1 MDALRGQEVVKRM
14 AKVKINSSEG
24 GQKELLE
31 KINELEHSLNY
42 QKKANRTL
50 RKKNKHLKKTLEQTI
65 AIMVKVAEMK
75 DPYTV
80 GHQARVSQLATAIA
94 KKMNLPDEKVESIR
108 IASLIH
114 DVGKV
119 SIPTEI
125 LNKPSRLT
133 DSEFA
138 LIKRHPE
145 VFYKSIKNIDF
156 PVKVADII
164 LQHHERVNG
173 SGYPRGLKDDQIL
186 IEAKIVSVA
195 DVVESMS
202 YKRPYRDALGLDK
215 ALEELSKNEGQLYEP
230 EVVEVCKKLLKE
242 DGFKFE
248 EITNNDTVNNNAK

>member
-1 MDALRGQEVVKRM
+1 
-14 AKVKINSSEG
+14 
-24 GQKELLE
+24 
-31 KINELEHSLNY
+31 
-42 QKKANRTL
+42 
-50 RKKNKHLKKTLEQTI
+50 
-65 AIMVKVAEMK
+65 
-75 DPYTV
+75 V

-173 SGYPRGLKDDQIL
+173 SGYPKGLKDDQIL

-215 ALEELSKNEGQLYEP
+215 AIEELSKNEGQLYEP